1 MRDCSCKK
9 SNCFNQDLQKLEI
22 RKLPKRSQK
31 CSKGVPIYFI
41 IKSNFHTPCNNATRY
56 VDKKFYHL
64 SFYIPDLK
72 RKLATKGFQCSKI
85 SNFEFAKTFILL
97 NQDASIFTENVNLK
111 FIAF

>member
-22 RKLPKRSQK
+22 RKLPKRSQT
-31 CSKGVPIYFI
+31 CSKGGPIYCI
-41 IKSNFHTPCNNATRY
+41 IKSNFRTPYNNATR
-56 VDKKFYHL
+56 HL

-85 SNFEFAKTFILL
+85 SNFEFAKTFILP